1 MGILM
6 LLCINTS
13 LEWDFCGFPNLKVP
27 ARYIHMIRTCLQTS
41 LSLSLERLHS
51 ACKERGFFQDDADSS
66 WSICCVENIW
76 GVRRPCD
83 KRRSVGGYV
92 PLFHA
97 IDFSLIESD
106 EDTWW
111 KTDVGEPN
119 EGTFPLSYYIY
130 LPRLWTRKEKEIAVV
145 YSCFIPYNHLE
156 LSYCEL
162 RSMVIADQGMIGS
175 DPSATNYPGKIP
187 QGPDL
192 PSAAVV
198 VKTPPNSS
206 SSTNV

>member
-1 MGILM
+1 PKHAAQFSYHTYEHTYEPLSTFLVVLKLYIWMKQTAVEVFGGGGYTDGTDIHPLMGVL
-6 LLCINTS
+6 
-13 LEWDFCGFPNLKVP
+13 
-27 ARYIHMIRTCLQTS
+27 
-41 LSLSLERLHS
+41 
-51 ACKERGFFQDDADSS
+51 
-66 WSICCVENIW
+66 
-76 GVRRPCD
+76 RPCD
-83 KRRSVGGYV
+83 ERRSVGGYV
-92 PLFHA
+92 PLFPA
-97 IDFSLIESD
+97 SDFSLIESD
-106 EDTWW
+106 EDTGW
-111 KTDVGEPN
+111 KTDVREPN

-162 RSMVIADQGMIGS
+162 RSMVIADKGMIGS